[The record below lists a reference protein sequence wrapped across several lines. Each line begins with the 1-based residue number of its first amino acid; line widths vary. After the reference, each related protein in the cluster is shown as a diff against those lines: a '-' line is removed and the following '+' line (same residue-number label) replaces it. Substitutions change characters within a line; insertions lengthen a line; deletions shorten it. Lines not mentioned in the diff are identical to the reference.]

1 VRLKGTV
8 ARLLLS
14 LAAEPLKETSMK
26 TFTRLLMVLSMMV
39 GLAACGPD
47 GGGGKAD
54 SDAGSCT
61 GVVPSLAA
69 QQVIGSWKQAS
80 GTTNC
85 TCNNGQTI
93 AAAAEGSDE
102 GTISVG
108 CEPDQVILYDS
119 SSTCPETCTVSGNT
133 VTCDPFSCE
142 TPTGLDLQTTSD
154 VYTLSNGQLAEVS
167 AGVLTNSAMTC
178 QCATNDS
185 IYTRIQ

>member
-1 VRLKGTV
+1 
-8 ARLLLS
+8 
-14 LAAEPLKETSMK
+14 MK
-26 TFTRLLMVLSMMV
+26 TFTRLLMVLSMTA

-47 GGGGKAD
+47 GGGDKTAA
-54 SDAGSCT
+54 DAGSCT
-61 GVVPSLAA
+61 GVTPTASA
-69 QQVIGSWKQAS
+69 QQVIGSWKQTA

-93 AAAAEGSDE
+93 SGSADGTDE

-119 SSTCPETCTVSGNT
+119 NNACPETCTVSGNT

-142 TPTGLDLQTTSD
+142 TSTGTDLQTTSD
-154 VYTLSNGQLAEVS
+154 VYTLSNGQLSEVS

-178 QCATNDS
+178 QCATSDS
-185 IYTRIQ
+185 LYARIQ